1 MRGVGEEQYHD
12 HEVKEQG
19 VCAWVGA
26 SQSILG
32 TRAPRRRSH
41 VYKSW
46 PTLNHSAWSTDH
58 LTFSFCL
65 TRKRSGPP
73 PFSLLQ
79 FPKTRT
85 HRTRVSPYSRD
96 FLVPCW
102 TPPPPHLLFLGLP
115 FLDGATH
122 HQCKR
127 HTPTHY
133 YYFTLTYDKI
143 YKISLSKTHFARAG
157 PQLTWPRS
165 HPLAIH
171 RTFFFFFL
179 RISIHFFFFY
189 E

>member
-102 TPPPPHLLFLGLP
+102 TPPSPPP
-115 FLDGATH
+115 FSGAAFSWWGDPPSMQTAY
-122 HQCKR
+122 
-127 HTPTHY
+127 P
-133 YYFTLTYDKI
+133 
-143 YKISLSKTHFARAG
+143 
-157 PQLTWPRS
+157 
-165 HPLAIH
+165 HPLLLLH
-171 RTFFFFFL
+171 T
-179 RISIHFFFFY
+179 HVW
-189 E
+189 